1 MKRIDIARRAARNL
15 KQAKIRTLLT
25 ALAIS
30 VGAFTLTLSL
40 AIGAGTREYFAKFL
54 ETNVNPQSL
63 FVVADKNL
71 VGFNGGNS
79 GPKEYDPNAASFGA
93 GASYKT
99 LGESDLTKIRANKN
113 ISSVQPNYNLQATY
127 FTYEGNNKKFTSA
140 VAMYD
145 KTIRGEAAAGTLPP
159 LGQMIGADDVVLPES
174 YLKTLGIKNAQ
185 DAIGKTLTVRVTQP
199 AQELSAE
206 QLQSLYASGGL
217 EAVKAASQGKTKDVQ
232 FKISAVAAKPATALG
247 DNIQLFISDARAH
260 ELADFSAQGT
270 KQFQRYLGA
279 VAMVKDGVKPEN
291 AKAELEK
298 SGYVVKTA
306 RDLQGILFTVVNV
319 VQGIVAGFGVLAL
332 LASVFGIINTQYI
345 SVLERTGQI
354 GLMKALGMSGRA
366 IGKLFRYE
374 AAWIGFLGGILGAL
388 GGVGLGTLLNPWISR
403 KMSLGAGSHL
413 LIFQPVPIILLIL
426 GLVMVAV
433 IAGWFPSRK
442 AARLDPIEAL
452 RTE

>member
-71 VGFNGGNS
+71 VGFSGGNS
-79 GPKEYDPNAASFGA
+79 GPKEYDPNAASFGG

-113 ISSVQPNYNLQATY
+113 ISGVQPNYNLQATY
-127 FTYEGNNKKFTSA
+127 FTYQGNTKKFTGSIM
-140 VAMYD
+140 MYD
-145 KTIRGEAAAGTLPP
+145 KTIRGEAAAGKLPP
-159 LGQMIGADDVVLPES
+159 LGQMIGADNVVVPES
-174 YLKTLGIKNAQ
+174 YLKALGVTKPA
-185 DAIGKTLTVRVTQP
+185 DAIGKTITVRVTQP
-199 AQELSAE
+199 VKKLSETELQNIYTA
-206 QLQSLYASGGL
+206 GGL
-217 EAVKAASQGKTKDVQ
+217 DALAAVTQGKTKDVT
-232 FKISAVAAKPATALG
+232 FTVSAVAAKPATALG
-247 DNIQLFISDARAH
+247 DTNQLAISDTKAH
-260 ELADFSAQGT
+260 ELADFTTEGTAQY
-270 KQFQRYLGA
+270 QRYLAA
-279 VAMVKDGVKPEN
+279 VAMVKDGVKPET

-413 LIFQPVPIILLIL
+413 LIFQPVPIILLIF

-433 IAGWFPSRK
+433 VAGWFPSRK
-442 AARLDPIEAL
+442 AAKLDPIEAL